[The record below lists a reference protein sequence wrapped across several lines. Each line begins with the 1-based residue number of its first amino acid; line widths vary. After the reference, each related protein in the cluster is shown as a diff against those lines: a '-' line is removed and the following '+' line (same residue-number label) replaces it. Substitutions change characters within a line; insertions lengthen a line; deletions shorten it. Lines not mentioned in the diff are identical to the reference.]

1 MKVMDVNIPIE
12 TSISNTRQ
20 MLETIAFQL
29 AREWFAA
36 QCNNTFAYYYLYYRP
51 SDTGV
56 LGKLV
61 VDTEA
66 PDGFQMADTER
77 LSPGWTVEKAKSVIY
92 QAIYT
97 LPILPR

>member
-1 MKVMDVNIPIE
+1 MHVNIPID
-12 TSISNTRQ
+12 TSISESRQ
-20 MLETIAFQL
+20 MLETLALKL
-29 AREWFAA
+29 AREWFEG

-51 SDTGV
+51 SDVGV
-56 LGKLV
+56 PGQLV
-61 VDTEA
+61 VNTEA
-66 PDGFQMADTER
+66 PDGFQLADTER

>member
-1 MKVMDVNIPIE
+1 MKVTDINIPIDA
-12 TSISNTRQ
+12 SISDTRQ
-20 MLETIAFQL
+20 MLETLALEL
-29 AREWFAA
+29 AREWFAS
-36 QCNNTFAYYYLYYRP
+36 QCNNTFAYYYLYYRQ
-51 SDTGV
+51 SGIGV
-56 LGKLV
+56 PGQLV

-77 LSPGWTVEKAKSVIY
+77 LSPAWTVEKAKSVIY